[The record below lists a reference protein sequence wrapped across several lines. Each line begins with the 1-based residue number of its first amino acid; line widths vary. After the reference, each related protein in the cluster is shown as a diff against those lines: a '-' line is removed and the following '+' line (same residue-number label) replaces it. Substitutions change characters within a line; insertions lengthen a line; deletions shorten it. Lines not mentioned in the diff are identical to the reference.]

1 MNTMSKAQE
10 PSDIE
15 SLLPWHAVG
24 TLNRRDAA
32 RVEEALAKDAE
43 LARRYDLV
51 REELGETIHLNE
63 TLGAP
68 SARAAQKLFAAIDAE
83 PRAARKSSPGFGA
96 RVAEFF
102 SSLSP
107 RTLAWAGT
115 AAAAVVVVQSGL
127 LAGLYFDY
135 AGGRFQATSEQGDT
149 ITYRGIDLVMQAD
162 VLVSFNPAAT
172 TADITKFLEAN
183 KATLV
188 DGPKGGMFRIRLSG
202 VRSKAELAKAVTQ
215 MQNERG
221 VVNFVSSAE

>member
-10 PSDIE
+10 PGDIE

-32 RVEEALAKDAE
+32 RVEEALAKDQE
-43 LARRYDLV
+43 LARRYELV

-83 PRAARKSSPGFGA
+83 PRVARKSPGLGA
-96 RVAEFF
+96 RFVEFF
-102 SSLSP
+102 SARSP

-115 AAAAVVVVQSGL
+115 AAAALVVIQSGL
-127 LAGLYFDY
+127 LAGLYLDY
-135 AGGRFQATSEQGDT
+135 TGGRFQATNEQGDT
-149 ITYRGIDLVMQAD
+149 VTYRGIDLVMQAD
-162 VLVSFNPAAT
+162 VLVSFNPAAS
-172 TADITKFLEAN
+172 TADVTKFLEAN

-202 VRSKAELAKAVTQ
+202 VRSKAELAKAVAQ

-221 VVNFVSSAE
+221 VVNFVTSAE